1 MIKLFWNYE
10 KSPYQQVSK
19 LLPLLK
25 AFPKKI
31 VIWALIRIRI
41 KMQKDFYRVIREI
54 VGFLRYETSR
64 KVDAF
69 EAVF

>member
-54 VGFLRYETSR
+54 VGFLSYETSR